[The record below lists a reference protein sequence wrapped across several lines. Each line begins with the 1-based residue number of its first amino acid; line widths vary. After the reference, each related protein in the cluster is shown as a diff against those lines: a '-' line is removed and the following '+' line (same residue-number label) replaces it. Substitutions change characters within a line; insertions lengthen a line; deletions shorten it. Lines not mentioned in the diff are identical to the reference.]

1 MWLPI
6 SLGLVLILV
15 ASPPAALAQDKP
27 LASDDIGIMNPD
39 AAARAFPKRGYSPYA
54 GRRYPTRVFWGDEH
68 VHTGWSADAGAFGA
82 TLGPEDALRF
92 AQMLRVHAKKAKR
105 RAGDVSRHWSA
116 VGTLDDLKG

>member
-1 MWLPI
+1 MRLPL
-6 SLGLVLILV
+6 SLGLVLILG
-15 ASPPAALAQDKP
+15 ASPPSAMAQDNP

-82 TLGPEDALRF
+82 TLGPEEALRF
-92 AQMLRVHAKKAKR
+92 ARGEEVLSSLGEPAKL
-105 RAGDVSRHWSA
+105 SRPVDFHEEL
-116 VGTLDDLKG
+116 TRDFH